1 MVKLD
6 NVKICDIVIVSLH
19 KERAKN
25 MANSNK
31 HYTIDETNK
40 VIYADIL
47 SLTEKEEAE
56 VFKFS
61 KFGYSIQNRAEKK
74 DTVKR
79 IDDAFILDYLKDDSN
94 AIEKYKAVKNAPAID
109 KNGNQKLTSTG
120 KARTKGF
127 NAGRNW
133 FSKTYPTNI
142 DDVLEAIEAANKT
155 KALNTAYEAYAN
167 KTVEEGTTKLNKD
180 EYTRDFYWKKVF
192 VNTNSN
198 KKTTDKE

>member
-25 MANSNK
+25 MANANK
-31 HYTIDETNK
+31 HYTIDDTNK

-56 VFKFS
+56 VIKFS
-61 KFGYSIQNRAEKK
+61 KFGYSIKNKVEKK

-79 IDDAFILDYLKDDSN
+79 IDDAFILEYLKDDSK
-94 AIEKYKAVKNAPAID
+94 AIEEYKAIKNAPAID

-120 KARTKGF
+120 KGRTKGF

-133 FSKTYPTNI
+133 FSKTYPKNI
-142 DDVLEAIEAANKT
+142 DEVLDAIKAANKT
-155 KALNTAYEAYAN
+155 QALNTAYKAYAD
-167 KTVEEGTTKLNKD
+167 KPVEEGITKLTEG

-198 KKTTDKE
+198 KETTDKE